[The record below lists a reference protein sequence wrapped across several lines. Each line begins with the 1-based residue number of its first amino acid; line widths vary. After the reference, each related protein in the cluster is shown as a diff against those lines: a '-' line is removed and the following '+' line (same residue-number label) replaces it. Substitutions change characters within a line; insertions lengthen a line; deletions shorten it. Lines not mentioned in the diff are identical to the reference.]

1 LKEAPARVV
10 AYFQT
15 VRCVFA
21 LFLQLLFSPAGAVAA
36 DASAGDLLGFG
47 LPVQTNT
54 VFCLIECF
62 QLLFAVRHVFPGQ
75 VQVL

>member
-36 DASAGDLLGFG
+36 DASAGDLLGF
-47 LPVQTNT
+47 PAFQFKQTPCS
-54 VFCLIECF
+54 V
-62 QLLFAVRHVFPGQ
+62 
-75 VQVL
+75 

>member
-10 AYFQT
+10 AYFQA

-36 DASAGDLLGFG
+36 DASAGDLLGF
-47 LPVQTNT
+47 PAFQFKQTPCS
-54 VFCLIECF
+54 V
-62 QLLFAVRHVFPGQ
+62 
-75 VQVL
+75 